1 MKTSWYFHTTLHL
14 KLFPNTLC
22 RTLCMRKII
31 HINEICSDNL
41 ISNKLITSSVR
52 LYVVRNV
59 LVLPSIMLLVLTQ

>member
-22 RTLCMRKII
+22 TTLCMRKI
-31 HINEICSDNL
+31 INEICSDNL

-59 LVLPSIMLLVLTQ
+59 LVLPSIMLHVLTQ

>member
-22 RTLCMRKII
+22 KTLCMCKII
-31 HINEICSDNL
+31 HINDNL
-41 ISNKLITSSVR
+41 ISNKLIPSSVR

-59 LVLPSIMLLVLTQ
+59 LVLPSIMLHMLTQ

>member
-22 RTLCMRKII
+22 RTLC
-31 HINEICSDNL
+31 INEICSNNL

-59 LVLPSIMLLVLTQ
+59 LVLPSIMLHVLTQ

>member
-22 RTLCMRKII
+22 RTLCMHKI
-31 HINEICSDNL
+31 INEICSDNL

-59 LVLPSIMLLVLTQ
+59 LVLPSIMLHVLTQ